1 MVISWWCVWYYA
13 GHLHSQNTFILVLNL
28 SWTSHEGEVN
38 FIMLQITPQWH
49 VCFIIVFFFF
59 SLYIFFKVVDFLC
72 NVVCKQLF
80 IFLMLLYIH
89 SFSCNLTYCVALRQI
104 GYMVLAQYFYIANNT
119 WWVMWLLSSWL
130 ILLPQ
135 PFSGTHFRLS
145 AHDIFL
151 KCSSQV
157 IFEHITTELVGKHEA
172 YV

>member
-1 MVISWWCVWYYA
+1 MCLILRWSPSLSK
-13 GHLHSQNTFILVLNL
+13 HLYSGTQFKLDQPWRRSQFYNVTNYTTVTCLFHYCL
-28 SWTSHEGEVN
+28 
-38 FIMLQITPQWH
+38 
-49 VCFIIVFFFF
+49 FFFF
-59 SLYIFFKVVDFLC
+59 IPLFKVVDFLC

-145 AHDIFL
+145 AHDIFF

-157 IFEHITTELVGKHEA
+157 IFEHITTELLGKHEA